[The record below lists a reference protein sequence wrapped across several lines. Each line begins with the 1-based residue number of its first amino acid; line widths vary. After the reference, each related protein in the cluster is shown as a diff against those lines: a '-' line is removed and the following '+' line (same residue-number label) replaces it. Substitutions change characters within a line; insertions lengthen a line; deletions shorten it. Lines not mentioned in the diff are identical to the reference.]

1 MGLYLKSK
9 VERSKEKGAMNAL
22 TGLCRLR
29 DRGNWN
35 KFPRN
40 WILLVGIG
48 ITILVSAVSAQEEG
62 ETEQKVVLSKAEKDT
77 LLARG
82 EQQMLEG
89 ASGDAVITFTR
100 LVEAYPE
107 DAALRSRLGYAYL
120 KRRDFKAAEKTFK
133 TAKNLDA
140 TRPDAYVGLGLV
152 YVEGPGRGLNALF
165 NSRRA
170 RGEARRAIRID
181 STYAPAYRLLGELY
195 ERFWQDHEKAIHY
208 YEKYVALEPDNVD
221 GLYYFGLACV
231 QGEQYSKIN
240 TYLTPHLKPHL
251 RETRLIPL
259 IAQGYFF
266 LERYETA
273 LEQFERYLQ
282 KVDDQERQHYT
293 DISLV
298 ASEREFHAYQA
309 ISDSTERLDYLEKF
323 WLRRDSDILTR
334 INERIIEHY
343 RRVWYARTFF
353 SKKVFPWDKRGEVYI
368 RYGEPDYRSSKR
380 QLSVSP
386 EVEAVR
392 TRMAVDLYGPAATY
406 LTFTGPVFPIR
417 SSPRR
422 PDMEF
427 DIETG
432 SLDAPGELEETVGPA
447 PAEAEGD
454 ANADMLGLN
463 PTSML
468 DELGNPNLRL
478 TFENYAP
485 VTMERSAETVPWET
499 WTYTQLQGGVEFTF
513 TDEFGSGDYEFARVP
528 PIPTGE
534 NKLANAARML
544 EYAPGTVFQRTI
556 AQTPDYYRPSI
567 RGAALHFYYD
577 LADFRGSEGQTNFE
591 VYYGIPPREVE
602 IVKGDEDF
610 MIRVQSSMALMNEDY
625 THIYRATDEFFYQNS
640 KGFSQARGVFV
651 PDQLRV
657 QVPPGKYELQV
668 QLKDRASG
676 RIGIYKQSVEVPDYA
691 LEGLH
696 VSGIQLASSIG
707 GEGTNNRFRKGELW
721 VVPVPSRTYTKEQKV
736 YAYFEIYNLKRNDY
750 GQTRYKV
757 KYLVRFTPEAAVGI
771 AGAITTGL
779 RSLFKRR
786 KPQVSVTYEQ
796 IGTEQSEYE
805 YVELDLRQAKA
816 GVNVLEITVEDLV
829 SGEVRVREVVF
840 YYGGTPG

>member
-1 MGLYLKSK
+1 
-9 VERSKEKGAMNAL
+9 MNAL
-22 TGLCRLR
+22 TGLSRLR
-29 DRGNWN
+29 DWGNWN
-35 KFPRN
+35 KSPCN
-40 WILLVGIG
+40 WILLVGI
-48 ITILVSAVSAQEEG
+48 TILVSSVSAREEG
-62 ETEQKVVLSKAEKDT
+62 TPETEQQEPSEATQKVVLSKAEKDT
-77 LLARG
+77 LLAWG

-89 ASGDAVITFTR
+89 APGDAVVTYTR

-120 KRRDFKAAEKTFK
+120 KNRDFKAAEKTFK
-133 TAKNLDA
+133 TAKKLDVN
-140 TRPDAYVGLGLV
+140 RPDAYVGLGLV
-152 YVEGPGRGLNALF
+152 YVEGPGRGLNAFF

-195 ERFWQDHEKAIHY
+195 ERFWQDHEKAVHY

-231 QGEQYSKIN
+231 QGEQYGKIN

-251 RETRLIPL
+251 METRLIPL

-368 RYGEPDYRSSKR
+368 RYGEPDHRSSKR
-380 QLSVSP
+380 QLSVSR

-422 PDMEF
+422 PDIGF
-427 DIETG
+427 DIATE
-432 SLDAPGELEETVGPA
+432 SFDAPGELGETVGPD

-454 ANADMLGLN
+454 ANMLGLN

-485 VTMERSAETVPWET
+485 VTVERSAETVPWET

-513 TDEFGSGDYEFARVP
+513 TDEFGSGDYEFAQVP

-591 VYYGIPPREVE
+591 VYYGIPPREVD

-625 THIYRATDEFFYQNS
+625 THIYRATDDFFYQNS

-651 PDQLRV
+651 PDQLQV

-668 QLKDRASG
+668 QLKDMASG
-676 RIGIYKQSVEVPDYA
+676 RTGIYKQSVEVSDYA
-691 LEGLH
+691 PDGLH
-696 VSGIQLASSIG
+696 ISGIQLASSIG
-707 GEGTNNRFRKGELW
+707 DEGMNDRFRKGELW
-721 VVPVPSRTYTKEQKV
+721 VIPVPSRAYTKEQKV

-757 KYLVRFTPEAAVGI
+757 KYLVRFTPEATVGI

-779 RSLFKRR
+779 RSLFKRK

-796 IGTEQSEYE
+796 VGTKRSEYE

-829 SGEVRVREVVF
+829 SGEARVREVVF